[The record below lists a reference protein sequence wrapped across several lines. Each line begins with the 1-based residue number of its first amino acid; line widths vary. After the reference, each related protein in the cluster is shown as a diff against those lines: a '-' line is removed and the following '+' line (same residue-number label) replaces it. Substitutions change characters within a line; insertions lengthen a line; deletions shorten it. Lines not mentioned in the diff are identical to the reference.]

1 MIYKNILIEKIED
14 NAFEEAIELLF
25 PEIEDKEV
33 LNTLSIYRSRINKIK
48 SEKREGTIK
57 SDEFDL
63 EWNKIRSSLLGS
75 INELNIP
82 SYSENHEHSPDEPDT
97 KPKSKKESLNTQTTQ
112 QKEKTMFNKLHNNLI
127 QVNLD
132 SATKSELKNY
142 YECICEIEREISSLE
157 QNYHFIPAII
167 KILINLETQLN
178 ETKMMLKN
186 NGFQNSKIDYKSRE
200 LYSKTRDYLKQ
211 IAEIKRNKKTT
222 EANEYIASFV
232 IPYLEFELHNYKSEL
247 IK

>member
-1 MIYKNILIEKIED
+1 MTYKHILIEKVEG
-14 NAFEEAIELLF
+14 NAFEEAIKLMSLET
-25 PEIEDKEV
+25 EDTEV
-33 LNTLSIYRSRINKIK
+33 LNTLSILLSRVNRVKSSSRGQTRRS
-48 SEKREGTIK
+48 E
-57 SDEFDL
+57 DL
-63 EWNKIRSSLLGS
+63 DTELNSIGRSLLD
-75 INELNIP
+75 IIQELDIP
-82 SYSENHEHSPDEPDT
+82 VKLENHEDSQEESNTPN
-97 KPKSKKESLNTQTTQ
+97 SRSESLSTQTTQ
-112 QKEKTMFNKLHNNLI
+112 QKEETMFNKLHNNLI

-132 SATKSELKNY
+132 SATKSELKNC
-142 YECICEIEREISSLE
+142 YECICEIEHEISSLE

-178 ETKMMLKN
+178 GTKMMLKN

-222 EANEYIASFV
+222 EANEYIASFI